1 MGSKGNWIGKEEY
14 KGMYTHCSFRRT
26 QCLSWHASSH
36 QNYNAINQVLLKE
49 KDHTDRVWDSI
60 AMKATEISCVSID
73 EIQKLLILTTLTE
86 MLKVIK

>member
-1 MGSKGNWIGKEEY
+1 MHLHIKIIMQKIKY
-14 KGMYTHCSFRRT
+14 Y
-26 QCLSWHASSH
+26 
-36 QNYNAINQVLLKE
+36 LKE